1 MRRKLNGLIGI
12 VALAVALGTGVI
24 VHNLDADG
32 IGKGVRI
39 LATNEGPGTP
49 PMRGTGY

>member
-1 MRRKLNGLIGI
+1 MRGKLNGLVGI
-12 VALAVALGTGVI
+12 VALAVALGTGVM
-24 VHNLDADG
+24 VNNLETDEV
-32 IGKGVRI
+32 GKGVHI